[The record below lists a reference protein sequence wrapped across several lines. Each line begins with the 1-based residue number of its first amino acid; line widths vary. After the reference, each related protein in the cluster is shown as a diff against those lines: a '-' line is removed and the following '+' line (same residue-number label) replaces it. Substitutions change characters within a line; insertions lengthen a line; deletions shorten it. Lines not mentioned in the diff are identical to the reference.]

1 MHTQPV
7 CLYACPHVCSTS
19 WLGLTTCFDA
29 SKNDSSFNARIF
41 PPTRPPGP
49 SPSHSSSAR
58 RTSALSAE
66 CRLMLNRSLSRAAS
80 PSATLSP
87 ARSPFSVRR
96 GRQDGSSVK
105 LASLASSERAVR
117 CRLSVRLL
125 IVIRVEFRRLIS
137 SPSPS
142 PPLRW
147 APDGGMCVTV
157 SANRSRLRPSLS
169 PSRHRSQSLGHDET
183 GPALRT
189 SCARARSRQLC
200 SALPCSSTARRIA
213 ATATMLEAVLV
224 WAGCC
229 LPVEGRGRS
238 VSPSRR
244 GFPHSLSSLR
254 TRGPARGATRRDQSP
269 DGLADCS

>member
-1 MHTQPV
+1 
-7 CLYACPHVCSTS
+7 
-19 WLGLTTCFDA
+19 
-29 SKNDSSFNARIF
+29 
-41 PPTRPPGP
+41 
-49 SPSHSSSAR
+49 
-58 RTSALSAE
+58 
-66 CRLMLNRSLSRAAS
+66 MLNRSLSRAAS
-80 PSATLSP
+80 TCATLSP
-87 ARSPFSVRR
+87 ALSPFSVRR

-125 IVIRVEFRRLIS
+125 IVIRVEFRRLIA

-200 SALPCSSTARRIA
+200 SALPCSSTDRRIA

-229 LPVEGRGRS
+229 LPVEGRGRTTTLS
-238 VSPSRR
+238 AALPAFALLPSLLPAHKRASTRSDEARPETGWPSRLLLRARRATRPRDRSDER
-244 GFPHSLSSLR
+244 GGDGR
-254 TRGPARGATRRDQSP
+254 ARGRPRP
-269 DGLADCS
+269 WRG